1 MAESVEAEPDGG
13 AHGGPSSPT
22 GGHGSAGEHGSAG
35 GQASGTVGAG
45 RAPSRPPAG
54 DPLALEDREAV
65 LAHAAGLILAAW
77 RSFDHPR
84 AGQPP
89 VTDELR
95 ASLEGPLPEG
105 PQDAASALDHAARVL
120 DASIAQSRPR
130 FLAYVGSSGLEVGV
144 LADALMASHDVNVA
158 VEAGGAGLLEA
169 QAVRWVAELVGFGAT
184 GGIMASGGMIS
195 NLTALAAAR
204 EQARPGARR
213 EGASGSRMSL
223 VCSEEVHYSVRR
235 AAELLGIGG
244 AGVRAVPIDTRHRV
258 EVAGVADAIRRD
270 RAEGVIPVAVVAN
283 AGSTLTGAVD
293 DLASLAEVCAEEGV
307 WLHVDGAYGLPAAA
321 TSTKGHL
328 FAGLERADSA
338 TVDAHKWMY
347 VPKPCSVLLVRDV
360 AALRRA
366 FSHEETYMPHGEE
379 AELHAVD
386 LTLEYS
392 RPLRSL
398 KVWLALRV
406 HGAAALRA
414 AIEANLAQAAYLA
427 RLLRQHPDFE
437 LVLEPELST
446 VCFRHLPTG
455 VTDADADRYHLA
467 LASALQSD
475 GDVYLAPAR
484 VDGRTCLRACFVN
497 HRTTDEDVEGV
508 LPTVTRVGAELLDRQ
523 GLGTLH

>member
-1 MAESVEAEPDGG
+1 MEDRGEDPDRG
-13 AHGGPSSPT
+13 AG
-22 GGHGSAGEHGSAG
+22 AGEP
-35 GQASGTVGAG
+35 G
-45 RAPSRPPAG
+45 RLPPPRPALG
-54 DPLALEDREAV
+54 DPLALADREAV
-65 LAHAAGLILAAW
+65 LAHAAELVLAAW

-84 AGQPP
+84 AGQPA
-89 VTDELR
+89 VTAELR
-95 ASLEGPLPEG
+95 ASLDGPLPEAPG
-105 PQDAASALDHAARVL
+105 DPFGALDHAAAVL

-130 FLAYVGSSGLEVGV
+130 FLAYVGSSGLEIGV
-144 LADALMASHDVNVA
+144 LGDALMASHDVNVA
-158 VEAGGAGLLEA
+158 VEAGGAGLLET

-204 EQARPGARR
+204 EHALP
-213 EGASGSRMSL
+213 GSRRDGLSGRRLSL

-244 AGVRAVPIDTRHRV
+244 GGVRAVPIDSRHRV
-258 EVAGVADAIRRD
+258 EVAGVAEAIRSD
-270 RAEGVIPVAVVAN
+270 RAAGVTPVAVVAN

-293 DLASLAEVCAEEGV
+293 DLAALAEVCGEEGV

-328 FAGLERADSA
+328 FAGLDRADSA
-338 TVDAHKWMY
+338 TVDAHKWLY

-360 AALRRA
+360 SALRRA
-366 FSHEETYMPHGEE
+366 FSHEETYLPHDE
-379 AELHAVD
+379 AEVHGVD

-398 KVWLALRV
+398 KVWLAFKV
-406 HGAAALRA
+406 HGAAAVRA
-414 AIEANLAQAAYLA
+414 AIETNLAQAARLA
-427 RLLRQHPDFE
+427 RLLTDDPDFE

-446 VCFRHLPTG
+446 VCFRHLPAG
-455 VTDADADRYHLA
+455 VTDPDVYHTA

-497 HRTTDEDVEGV
+497 HRSTDDDVEAV
-508 LPTVTRVGAELLDRQ
+508 LPTVARVGAGLSGAVVGKGPADRA
-523 GLGTLH
+523 

>member
-1 MAESVEAEPDGG
+1 MAAGIESDGGSGAEPAPAPPSG
-13 AHGGPSSPT
+13 AAAPGAVPEAA
-22 GGHGSAGEHGSAG
+22 AGA
-35 GQASGTVGAG
+35 VPP
-45 RAPSRPPAG
+45 RPAPG
-54 DPLALEDREAV
+54 DPLALSGREEV
-65 LAHAAGLILAAW
+65 LAHAAELILDAW

-84 AGQPP
+84 AGQPA

-95 ASLEGPLPEG
+95 TSFDGPLPEG
-105 PQDAASALDHAARVL
+105 PDDPAVALDHAARIL

-169 QAVRWVAELVGFGAT
+169 QTVRWAAEFVGFGAT

-204 EQARPGARR
+204 ERALP
-213 EGASGSRMSL
+213 GSRGDGIAGRRLSL

-235 AAELLGIGG
+235 AAELLGIGS
-244 AGVRAVPIDTRHRV
+244 AGVRAVPVDARHRV
-258 EVAGVADAIRRD
+258 DVAGVADTLRRD
-270 RAEGVIPVAVVAN
+270 REAGVTPVAVVAN

-293 DLASLAEVCAEEGV
+293 DLAALAEVCSESGV

-321 TSTKGHL
+321 TTTKGHL
-328 FAGLERADSA
+328 FAGLDQADSA

-366 FSHEETYMPHGEE
+366 FSHEETYMPHVEE
-379 AELHAVD
+379 TQVHGVD

-398 KVWLALRV
+398 KLWLALRV
-406 HGAAALRA
+406 HGAAAVRD
-414 AIEANLAQAAYLA
+414 AIERNLAQAALLA
-427 RLLRQHPDFE
+427 RLANDHPDFE

-446 VCFRHLPTG
+446 VCFRHVPRN
-455 VTDADADRYHLA
+455 VTDLDRYHVELA
-467 LASALQSD
+467 DAVQAD

-484 VDGRTCLRACFVN
+484 VDRRSCLRACFVN
-497 HRTTDEDVEGV
+497 HRTTFEDVESV
-508 LPTVTRVGAELLDRQ
+508 LPTVARVGQAVLE
-523 GLGTLH
+523 GAAAP

>member
-1 MAESVEAEPDGG
+1 MQDGDHRQARVPATTGDGRDVEPGG
-13 AHGGPSSPT
+13 RI
-22 GGHGSAGEHGSAG
+22 AG
-35 GQASGTVGAG
+35 QL
-45 RAPSRPPAG
+45 APVRPALG
-54 DPLALEDREAV
+54 DPLALGDREAV
-65 LAHAAGLILAAW
+65 LAHAAGLILSAW

-84 AGQPP
+84 AGQPV
-89 VTDELR
+89 VTAELR

-105 PQDAASALDHAARVL
+105 PGDPAGALDHAAAVL

-130 FLAYVGSSGLEVGV
+130 FLAYVGSSGLEIGV
-144 LADALMASHDVNVA
+144 LGDALMASHDVNVA
-158 VEAGGAGLLEA
+158 VEAGGAGLLET
-169 QAVRWVAELVGFGAT
+169 QAVRWVAELVGFGAS

-204 EQARPGARR
+204 EHAVPGSRR
-213 EGASGSRMSL
+213 EGVGGRRLSL

-235 AAELLGIGG
+235 AAELLGIGS
-244 AGVRAVPIDTRHRV
+244 AGVRAVPIDSRHRV
-258 EVAGVADAIRRD
+258 EVAGVAEAIRRD
-270 RAEGVIPVAVVAN
+270 RSAGVTPVAVVAN

-293 DLASLAEVCAEEGV
+293 DIAALAEVCADEGV

-379 AELHAVD
+379 AEVHGVD

-398 KVWLALRV
+398 KVWLALKV
-406 HGAAALRA
+406 HGAAAMRA

-427 RLLRQHPDFE
+427 RLVTQHPDFE

-446 VCFRHLPTG
+446 VCFRHLPDG
-455 VTDADADRYHLA
+455 VSDPDGYHTA
-467 LASALQSD
+467 LASAVQAD

-484 VDGRTCLRACFVN
+484 VSGRTCLRACFVN
-497 HRTTDEDVEGV
+497 HRSTDTDVEAV
-508 LPTVTRVGAELLDRQ
+508 LPTVARVGAGLLD
-523 GLGTLH
+523 